1 MLLDSKDLFM
11 SIVQGIP
18 FYTFIY
24 TLETAQSFYFLE
36 CSFKIVINRFKKKK
50 KNVHM
55 YFVYL

>member
-24 TLETAQSFYFLE
+24 TLETAQSFYFME
-36 CSFKIVINRFKKKK
+36 CSFEIVINRLKNL

>member
-18 FYTFIY
+18 FYTFIS
-24 TLETAQSFYFLE
+24 TLETAESFYFLE
-36 CSFKIVINRFKKKK
+36 CSFEIVINRFKKKT
-50 KNVHM
+50 NVHM